1 MQANTVKLR
10 GKVSLCRSC
19 GKVFTT
25 TSTFDKHRTGKYDI
39 AAPEFGRRCLTTE
52 EMDSKG
58 WGVNQRGRWKRSFL
72 VNPRA
77 YVIRHAAT
85 WEGAATPVAV

>member
-1 MQANTVKLR
+1 MKLR

-25 TSTFDKHRTGKYDI
+25 TSTFDKHRTGKYPD
-39 AAPEFGRRCLTTE
+39 RRCLTTE
-52 EMDSKG
+52 ELDAAG
-58 WGVNQRGRWKRSFL
+58 WGLNQHGRWKRSYL

-77 YVIRHAAT
+77 YVIRHAT
-85 WEGAATPVAV
+85 NGEGAATPVAV